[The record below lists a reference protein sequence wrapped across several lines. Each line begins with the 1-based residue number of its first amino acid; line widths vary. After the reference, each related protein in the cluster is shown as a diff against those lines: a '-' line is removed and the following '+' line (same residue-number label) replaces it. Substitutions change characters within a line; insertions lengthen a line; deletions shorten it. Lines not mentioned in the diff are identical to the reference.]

1 MALSSHTTV
10 CYPDLHST
18 LEDGKVDRTRET
30 NMPLQ
35 VIHIFKHLDI
45 ATSQRSTRG
54 TTVLKYPPET
64 KKVLDGLILFS
75 KIMV

>member
-1 MALSSHTTV
+1 MIRAGNNEVFGVQWEAGAIVAQDLRSVSGPLCSVVKLPYLHTYYKADALMQ
-10 CYPDLHST
+10 L
-18 LEDGKVDRTRET
+18 
-30 NMPLQ
+30 
-35 VIHIFKHLDI
+35 
-45 ATSQRSTRG
+45 